1 MSKMAAIPLM
11 LVDLYVRVS
20 TENQLEN
27 YSIEE
32 QIERLKAYCHA
43 KGWSIHKIYT
53 DGGYSGGNLNRP
65 ALQQMLKDVEQRKVK
80 MVVVYKLDRLSRSQK
95 DTLTLIEDKFLAN
108 GVDFVSMMENFDT
121 STPFGRAMIGIL
133 SVFAQLEKDQIT
145 ERFTMGR
152 IGRCKA
158 GYYHGG
164 STAPTGY
171 DYIDGKLIVNPLKA
185 KQVQEVYQLF
195 LEGQSINAIQR
206 HMHDTYGGWN
216 SHRLITNVLRN
227 STYIGKVKFKGQTY
241 DGVHQPIISNELFE
255 QVENILNS
263 SERENKKNTAQK
275 TPFRAGYL
283 LSSLVFCKHCG
294 ARYNVVHGCYR
305 CYSRSKTSKKH
316 IIDPNCKNKNWP
328 IEELD
333 QIIINELHRLAYNK
347 GYANQMFEQCADING
362 TVDNEAILL
371 QIKKVDEQISRMI
384 DLYQV
389 GTLPMNQISDRI
401 KKLQAEKEALDNS
414 INRDTPSL
422 EKQREQFFHTL
433 SQFDEIFG
441 KDSQST
447 LEQRRLFVSS
457 IIESIWIDEEDIEIK
472 CRI

>member
-1 MSKMAAIPLM
+1 MSVSQPTI
-11 LVDLYVRVS
+11 VDLYVRVS
-20 TENQLEN
+20 TDNQLEN

-32 QIERLKAYCHA
+32 QIERLQAFCQA
-43 KGWSIHKIYT
+43 KDWTIHKIYT

-65 ALQQMLKDVEQRKVK
+65 ALQQMLKDVEQHKIK

-108 GVDFVSMMENFDT
+108 DIDFVSMMENFDT

-171 DYIDGKLIVNPLKA
+171 DYIDGNLIVNPLQA
-185 KQVQEVYQLF
+185 KQVQEIYQLF
-195 LEGQSINAIQR
+195 LEGHSINSIQR

-216 SHRLITNVLRN
+216 SHTTVMNILRN
-227 STYIGKVKFKGQTY
+227 STYTGKVKFKKQTY
-241 DGVHQPIISNELFE
+241 EGLHEPIISEEIYN
-255 QVENILNS
+255 QVQDILHS
-263 SERENKKNTAQK
+263 SDRENKKNTAQK

-333 QIIINELHRLAYNK
+333 QIVIDELHQLAYNK
-347 GYANQMFEQCADING
+347 DYANRMFDHCADSNG
-362 TVDNEAILL
+362 TINNNAIMA
-371 QIKKVDEQISRMI
+371 QIQKVDDQISRMI

-401 KKLQAEKEALDNS
+401 KKLQAEKEALENS
-414 INRDTPSL
+414 IDKDTPSL
-422 EKQREQFFHTL
+422 EKKREQFFYTL

-441 KDSQST
+441 QNAEST